1 MAWMSRWRQW
11 WWNQPWPWRP
21 WSVAVRV
28 EHGDEIPAQLPFR
41 GAALVVTVGQPRC
54 VAFDCPCNRG
64 HRVMLN
70 LDPRSRPVWRL
81 KNLSPLTIDPSVD
94 DSTMRGHCHFFL
106 HGGHVTWVRGR
117 ERTSLL

>member
-1 MAWMSRWRQW
+1 
-11 WWNQPWPWRP
+11 
-21 WSVAVRV
+21 
-28 EHGDEIPAQLPFR
+28 
-41 GAALVVTVGQPRC
+41 
-54 VAFDCPCNRG
+54 
-64 HRVMLN
+64 MLN